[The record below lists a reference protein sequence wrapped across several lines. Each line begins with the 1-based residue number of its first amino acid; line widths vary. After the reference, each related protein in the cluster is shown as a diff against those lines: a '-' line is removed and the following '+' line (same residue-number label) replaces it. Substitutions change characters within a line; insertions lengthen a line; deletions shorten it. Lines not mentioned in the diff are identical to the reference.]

1 MSANPATSELQNHQ
15 REFIEGALATGALKF
30 GSFILKSG
38 RTSPYFFNAGLLST
52 GPLISAVATSY
63 ATLISQLSSSP
74 TSPLQFDVL
83 FGPAYKGIPFVAATA
98 LELYKTHGISV
109 GYAFDRK
116 EAKAHGEGGTMV
128 GSPVQ
133 GKRVVI
139 LDDVMTAGTAVRQ
152 SIDLVKAQGGKIVGI
167 VLLLDREEVAG
178 GIDPGPDARSTVDDL
193 EKFLGGEVRVLSTL
207 RMRELMSWLEEKGK
221 HEDLASMNAYRARYG
236 IDRNKDTA

>member
-1 MSANPATSELQNHQ
+1 
-15 REFIEGALATGALKF
+15 
-30 GSFILKSG
+30 
-38 RTSPYFFNAGLLST
+38 
-52 GPLISAVATSY
+52 
-63 ATLISQLSSSP
+63 
-74 TSPLQFDVL
+74 
-83 FGPAYKGIPFVAATA
+83 
-98 LELYKTHGISV
+98 
-109 GYAFDRK
+109 
-116 EAKAHGEGGTMV
+116 MV

-152 SIDLVKAQGGKIVGI
+152 SIDLVKTQGGKIVGI